1 MTDRADRSA
10 ISRAVAKAI
19 AYHDCG
25 KPEHS
30 DGRMGRCPPAGVTAM
45 TDAEQIALF
54 LAERGATRI
63 PAGVGKLGHFRA
75 RDWRRAA
82 RSTER
87 IDADR
92 EQQRLIDERHTVL
105 DHLGRPRVRNG
116 LGEWIA

>member
-1 MTDRADRSA
+1 MMT
-10 ISRAVAKAI
+10 
-19 AYHDCG
+19 
-25 KPEHS
+25 E
-30 DGRMGRCPPAGVTAM
+30 
-45 TDAEQIALF
+45 AEKIALF

-63 PAGVGKLGHFRA
+63 PAGVGKLNHFRA